1 MKTMSSL
8 VINTNTSAINAYDN
22 LNATNEQLNNVISE
36 LSSGLSIQTAANGPA
51 AYVVGED
58 LQYESEGYTQ
68 AIANAQNGES
78 MVNTALGALN
88 QITDILQTMD
98 QLATDSANG
107 AANSSAA
114 REANQQEFAQLQND
128 ITKIA
133 NTTEFGTK
141 LLFTGNYAS
150 GQSLQVGAFDY
161 GSNQVA
167 VTIPDLTSN
176 ASVSA
181 ALSDNIST
189 VTGAEQAMSDVQSA
203 IQEVSSIES
212 SLGAVSNE
220 LQAIVAN
227 LTVGQQNLAAAHSQ
241 LVDTNFAEA
250 TTQYTKLDILMQ
262 SGVAMLSQAQQ
273 LPSMA
278 LKLLAGI

>member
-1 MKTMSSL
+1 MSSL

-78 MVNTALGALN
+78 MVNTGLGALN

-114 REANQQEFAQLQND
+114 RNANQQEFAQLQND
-128 ITKIA
+128 ITQIA

-161 GSNQVA
+161 GSNQVT

-181 ALSDNIST
+181 ALSANIST
-189 VTGAEQAMSDVQSA
+189 VTGAEAAISAVQGA

-212 SLGAVSNE
+212 SLGAISNE

-250 TTQYTKLDILMQ
+250 TTKYTTLDILMQ
-262 SGVAMLSQAQQ
+262 SGVAMLSQSQQ

>member
-1 MKTMSSL
+1 MSSL

-78 MVNTALGALN
+78 MVNTGLGALN

-114 REANQQEFAQLQND
+114 RNANQQEFAQLQND
-128 ITKIA
+128 ITQIA

-161 GSNQVA
+161 GSNQVT

-181 ALSDNIST
+181 ALSANIST
-189 VTGAEQAMSDVQSA
+189 VTGAEAAISAVQGA

-212 SLGAVSNE
+212 SLGAISNE

-250 TTQYTKLDILMQ
+250 TTKYTTLDILMQ

>member
-1 MKTMSSL
+1 MSSL

-78 MVNTALGALN
+78 MVNTGLGALN

-114 REANQQEFAQLQND
+114 RTANQQEFAQLQND
-128 ITKIA
+128 ITQIA
-133 NTTEFGTK
+133 NTTQFGTK

-161 GSNQVA
+161 GSNQVT

-181 ALSDNIST
+181 ALSANIST
-189 VTGAEQAMSDVQSA
+189 VTGAESAISAVQGA

-212 SLGAVSNE
+212 SLGAISNE

-250 TTQYTKLDILMQ
+250 TTKYTTLDILMQ
-262 SGVAMLSQAQQ
+262 SGVAMLSQSQQ

>member
-1 MKTMSSL
+1 MSSL

-78 MVNTALGALN
+78 MVNTGLGALN
-88 QITDILQTMD
+88 QITDILQTMN

-114 REANQQEFAQLQND
+114 RTANQQEFAQLQND
-128 ITKIA
+128 ITQISI
-133 NTTEFGTK
+133 TTQFGTK

-161 GSNQVA
+161 GSNQVT

-181 ALSDNIST
+181 ALSANIST
-189 VTGAEQAMSDVQSA
+189 VTGAESAISAVQGA

-212 SLGAVSNE
+212 SLGAISNE

-250 TTQYTKLDILMQ
+250 TTQYTTLDILMQ
-262 SGVAMLSQAQQ
+262 SGVAMLSQSQQ

>member
-1 MKTMSSL
+1 MSSL

-114 REANQQEFAQLQND
+114 RNANQQEFAQLQND
-128 ITKIA
+128 ITQIA

-161 GSNQVA
+161 GSNQVT

-250 TTQYTKLDILMQ
+250 TTKYTTLDILMQ
-262 SGVAMLSQAQQ
+262 SGVAMLSQADRK
-273 LPSMA
+273 SVV
-278 LKLLAGI
+278 